1 MAKPTFAKMGLKAT
15 NDIKTIIIG
24 EQEIDVKQYLP
35 IQKKLELI
43 SNVLNNS
50 HDDNNF
56 ANPVKVDVFFK
67 LEIMYNY
74 TNIAFTDKQKEDFIK
89 TYDLLEENDI
99 FNLVREAIPAFEY
112 QSLYEDMWDCINEVY
127 KYRSSVLG
135 IMDTI
140 KTDYN
145 GVGADLEDF
154 LAKMG
159 DEENMTFLKNVVT
172 KLG

>member
-1 MAKPTFAKMGLKAT
+1 
-15 NDIKTIIIG
+15 
-24 EQEIDVKQYLP
+24 
-35 IQKKLELI
+35 
-43 SNVLNNS
+43 
-50 HDDNNF
+50 
-56 ANPVKVDVFFK
+56 
-67 LEIMYNY
+67 
-74 TNIAFTDKQKEDFIK
+74 
-89 TYDLLEENDI
+89 
-99 FNLVREAIPAFEY
+99 
-112 QSLYEDMWDCINEVY
+112 MWDCINEVY